1 MALRRFFGSLVM
13 VIKGEV
19 RWGGALYFILIY
31 DNVVVYENSFTRQEV
46 IKRLDFVLA
55 INTDEDVFYLYEGL
69 KVKLSNLTDEEW
81 TNVRD
86 VLPFNL
92 LYSDEDRVLPEET
105 LPLS

>member
-1 MALRRFFGSLVM
+1 M